1 MLFEFLWFFT
11 NSFVVFVYY
20 FIYVSMGRVLQGRC
34 LLVLVA
40 MLGVQYERRVVCVG
54 PWCGLWVRM

>member
-40 MLGVQYERRVVCVG
+40 MLGVQYERQVVCVG
-54 PWCGLWVRM
+54 PWCGLWV